1 MKAAFLF
8 SLVLLGG
15 AASNALAWSAAI
27 PGFMPFVLTSY
38 FALGLCLIWAILAEN
53 ALCESLQLSL
63 NLFRSWI
70 AGFAGLAIFA
80 LVTRLCTNLPTFK

>member
-27 PGFMPFVLTSY
+27 PGFMPFVLACY
-38 FALGLCLIWAILAEN
+38 FALGLCLIWAVLSET
-53 ALCESLQLSL
+53 ALCEALQLSI
-63 NLFRSWI
+63 NMFRSWV

-80 LVTRLCTNLPTFK
+80 LITRLCTNLPSLN